1 MSSTT
6 AEVNHD
12 NKSSA
17 VLNEPTEIKTYG
29 FKDMLEGMEKIIPSA
44 THQKRRDIAKAL
56 QNMAS
61 HIIRMDANDEQL
73 SQYLVELNAIEQRLK
88 AQGKIDTG
96 ELFKKMINVEASGD
110 DVLMGHDYGILNG
123 KASAIAFPMDTKIV
137 GDRVHGTAF
146 VPLPFQGPPMRVHGG
161 IVAAIFDVLLAQ
173 TQAIGKVMGYTAS
186 LEITYKNATPLETEL
201 ELEAWIEKID
211 GRKMFNAGEIRANG
225 KVCATA
231 KGLWIQ
237 PKSSLFGVN

>member
-1 MSSTT
+1 MSSTP
-6 AEVNHD
+6 AEINP
-12 NKSSA
+12 
-17 VLNEPTEIKTYG
+17 ETKTYG
-29 FKDMLEGMEKIIPSA
+29 FKDMLEGMDKIIPSP
-44 THQKRRDIAKAL
+44 THQKRRDIASSL
-56 QNMAS
+56 HNIAS
-61 HIIRMDANDEQL
+61 HIIRMDASDEEL
-73 SQYLVELNAIEQRLK
+73 TVYLQELTSLEKRFKN
-88 AQGKIDTG
+88 QGKIDTS
-96 ELFKKMINVEASGD
+96 ELFRKMINVEASGD

-237 PKSSLFGVN
+237 PKTGIFG

>member
-1 MSSTT
+1 MSSIP
-6 AEVNHD
+6 AEV
-12 NKSSA
+12 SS
-17 VLNEPTEIKTYG
+17 EINQKLKTYG
-29 FKDMLEGMEKIIPSA
+29 IKDMLDGVDKITPSA
-44 THQKRRDIAKAL
+44 SHQKRRDIASAL
-56 QNMAS
+56 QNIAS
-61 HIIRMDANDEQL
+61 HIIRMDAKDEEL
-73 SQYLVELNAIEQRLK
+73 SAYLAEINSLESRLK
-88 AQGKIDTG
+88 AQGKIDAS

-123 KASAIAFPMDTKIV
+123 KASAVAFPMDTKIV

-173 TQAIGKVMGYTAS
+173 TQAISKVMGYTAS
-186 LEITYKNATPLETEL
+186 LEITYKEATPLATEL

-237 PKSSLFGVN
+237 PKSNMFA